1 MSRVLII
8 EDDKAIVDILIMIL
22 EHEGYETDFAFNGP
36 SGIKKFEKNLPD
48 VVLLD
53 IKMPRM
59 DGIEVLQKLK
69 KIDEKPIVIMISGH
83 GTIETAVQTTKLGA
97 YDFIS
102 KPFDVDRLKLTILN
116 GLNYR
121 RLVYE
126 NELMKKVIE
135 SREEKLIGES
145 EAMKRLREKIQKVAS
160 TTSKVLITGGN
171 GTGKEVVAKEIHSL
185 SEKKSGP
192 FIQVNCAAI
201 PEELIEVELFGNV
214 EGFLTYSPDK
224 RIGKFEQANNGTIFL
239 DEIADLS
246 LEAQAKLINVLAVNA
261 VEPLGSNEVIPID
274 VRVIAST
281 NRNLNELIAENKFRE
296 DLYHRINVITI
307 NVPPLNERRE
317 DIPLFIEYFAENIC
331 RQNNLPFKTFTKS
344 AVDYLSSLKWPG
356 NVRELRNTIERII
369 ILVDSDTIDK
379 PMVEDEEQKFFSEFD
394 QFVNSDISLHEFQ
407 DLTEKIFIERK
418 LKENN
423 WNISKTAEALNIQR
437 SHLYTKIKQYGIE
450 NPAKEESQP

>member
-8 EDDKAIVDILIMIL
+8 EDDKAIVDILKMIL

-69 KIDEKPIVIMISGH
+69 KINEKPIVIMISGH

-102 KPFDVDRLKLTILN
+102 KPFDVDRLKLTIVN

-145 EAMKRLREKIQKVAS
+145 EAMMRLREKIQKVAS

-185 SEKKSGP
+185 SERNLGP

-214 EGFLTYSPDK
+214 EGFLTYSPNQ

-261 VEPLGSNEVIPID
+261 VEPLGSNEEVPID

-331 RQNNLPFKTFTKS
+331 RQNNLPLKTFTKS
-344 AVDYLSSLKWPG
+344 AVDYLCSLKWPG

>member
-450 NPAKEESQP
+450 NPAKEESKP